1 MKNSEGGTGEIM
13 SKLLKQMPDVAVK
26 ILDKCLKNIDSTDL
40 ENTHKYNFFPIQDDT
55 KKG

>member
-1 MKNSEGGTGEIM
+1 MKNSKGGTEEIM

-26 ILDKCLKNIDSTDL
+26 ILDKCLKKTDSTGSGITFTYD
-40 ENTHKYNFFPIQDDT
+40 FFPIQDDR